1 MILYKTMQ
9 IQINT
14 NNILGSAYILNE
26 ALNIQYRI
34 VIKINTFIKI

>member
-1 MILYKTMQ
+1 MK
-9 IQINT
+9 IQIDT

-34 VIKINTFIKI
+34 VIKINAFIKI

>member
-1 MILYKTMQ
+1 MQ

-26 ALNIQYRI
+26 ALNIQYII
-34 VIKINTFIKI
+34 VVKINTIIKF

>member
-9 IQINT
+9 IQIDT
-14 NNILGSAYILNE
+14 NYFLDSAYILNE
-26 ALNIQYRI
+26 ALNIQYII

>member
-1 MILYKTMQ
+1 MQ

-14 NNILGSAYILNE
+14 NNILGSDYILNE
-26 ALNIQYRI
+26 ALNIQYGI

>member
-1 MILYKTMQ
+1 MILYKTMK